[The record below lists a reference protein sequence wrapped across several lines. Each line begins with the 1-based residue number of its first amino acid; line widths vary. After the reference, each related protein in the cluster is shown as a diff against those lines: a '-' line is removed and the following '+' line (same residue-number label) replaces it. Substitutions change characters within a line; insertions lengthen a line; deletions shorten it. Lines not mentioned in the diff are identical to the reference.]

1 MSDKITIK
9 GARVHNLKN
18 IDVEIPKNKLV
29 VITGI
34 SGSGK
39 SSLAFDT
46 IYAEGQRKYVESLS
60 AYARQFL
67 EVMGKPDVDKIEG
80 LSPAIAIDQKA
91 VSKNPRSTVGT
102 ITEIYDYLRLL
113 FARCGHPY
121 CPKCE
126 KEVARQTIK
135 QILDQIK
142 KLPKKTKFNI
152 LAPLI
157 KDRKGEHKHV
167 LEEVQKAGYIRVRWD
182 GKIYPIEEALDMKVD
197 KKKKHSL
204 DVVVDR
210 LVIEKSKDFETRL
223 ADSCEAALDLG
234 DGLMIVQNLDKKKDI
249 LFSELFACPVC
260 GFSLPELQPRLFS
273 FNSPYGACPD
283 CAGLGVKQ
291 EIDPNLVIP
300 NPKLSLAEGAIRFW
314 SSTSSSRQTWYMR
327 FLDALAE
334 EYGFSTT
341 VPVNRLS
348 KKQLKLVLYGTG
360 GKPLEVGGFYTP
372 FEGVIPNLERRYKE
386 TSSDYVRSEIEK
398 YMIIKPCPACKGK
411 RLKPE
416 ALAVYLAGSIISDV
430 ATLTIDK
437 ALSFFQ
443 ELPKKLTE
451 KEKKIAHLILK
462 EIIHRLTFLCK
473 VGLDY
478 ITIDRTAASLA
489 GGEAQRIRLATQ
501 IGSGLS
507 GVIYILDEPSIG
519 LHQRDNTRLIE
530 TLKGLKDLANTVI
543 VVEHDEQVINSADH
557 IVDIGP
563 LAGKKGGQVVAQG
576 TPDQIKKEKTLTGL
590 YLAHKKEIPLPK
602 EYKRGNGKKLTIKG
616 AEQFNL
622 KKIDVDIPL
631 GKFVCIAGV
640 SGSGKSTLM
649 DEILAKAL
657 AKILYHAKQEP
668 GKHKEILG
676 IENIDK
682 VIRIDQSPIGRTPR
696 SNPATYTGLFT
707 YIRDL
712 FAQVPEAKIR
722 GYRPGRF
729 SFNVKGGRCE
739 ACQGQGFIRV
749 EMQFLPDVFVEC
761 DECRGKRFNKQTLEI
776 HYKGKDIAEVLEM
789 TIDEALP
796 FFGNIPILKQKLQIL
811 KDVGL
816 GYMQL
821 GQPATTLS
829 GGEAQRVKLATE
841 LSRRATGKTLYIL
854 DEPTTGL
861 HFDDVKKLL
870 DVLGRLVDLGNT
882 VLIIEHNL
890 DVIKS
895 ADWIIDLGPEGGD
908 KGGYLVA
915 EGTPKDI
922 AKVKKSY
929 TGQYLRK
936 YFKS

>member
-1 MSDKITIK
+1 MNKIIVK

-113 FARCGHPY
+113 FARCGHPH
-121 CPKCE
+121 CPKCGR
-126 KEVARQTIK
+126 EVARQTIK

-142 KLPKKTKFNI
+142 KLPQKTKFNI

-157 KDRKGEHKHV
+157 KDRKGEHKHI
-167 LEEVQKAGYIRVRWD
+167 LEEIQKAGYIRVRLD
-182 GKIYPIEEALDMKVD
+182 KKIYSIEEACDLEID

-210 LVIEKSKDFETRL
+210 LVLESKKEFETRL
-223 ADSCEAALDLG
+223 AESCEAALDLG
-234 DGLMIVQNLDKKKDI
+234 NDILIVQDLDKKKDI
-249 LFSELFACPVC
+249 LFSSLHTCPKC
-260 GFSLPELQPRLFS
+260 GISLPELQPRLFS
-273 FNSPYGACPD
+273 FNSPYGACPE
-283 CAGLGVKQ
+283 CSGLGIRLEV
-291 EIDPNLVIP
+291 DPKLVIP
-300 NPKLSLAEGAIRFW
+300 NPRLTLAQGAIRPW
-314 SSTSSSRQTWYMR
+314 VTQTSGKQGWYYR
-327 FLDALAE
+327 LLEALAKE
-334 EYGFSTT
+334 HGFSMNR
-341 VPVNRLS
+341 PVEKLS
-348 KKQLKLVLYGTG
+348 KGHLDLILYGKK
-360 GKPLEVGGFYTP
+360 GKPIQVAEFYTS

-386 TSSDYVRSEIEK
+386 TNSDYMRAEIEK
-398 YMIIKPCPACKGK
+398 YMRIKPCPTCKGR

-416 ALAVYLAGSIISDV
+416 ALAVTVALKSISDV
-430 ATLTIDK
+430 SALTVDK

-443 ELPKKLTE
+443 ELPQKLTE

-462 EIIHRLTFLCK
+462 EIIHRLSFLCK
-473 VGLDY
+473 VGLNY
-478 ITIDRTAASLA
+478 MTIDRPAGSLA

-543 VVEHDEQVINSADH
+543 VVEHDEQIINSADH
-557 IVDIGP
+557 IIDIGP
-563 LAGKKGGQVVAQG
+563 QAGKKGGKVIAQG
-576 TPDQIKKEKTLTGL
+576 SPEQIKKEKTLTGL
-590 YLAHKKEIPLPK
+590 YLSHKKEIPLPK
-602 EYKRGNGKKLTIKG
+602 KYRKGTDKKLTIKG

-622 KKIDVDIPL
+622 KRITVDIPL
-631 GKFVCIAGV
+631 GKFICICGV

-657 AKILYHAKQEP
+657 AQKFYHAKKEP

-682 VIRIDQSPIGRTPR
+682 VVTIDQSPIGRTPR
-696 SNPATYTGLFT
+696 SNPATYTGIFS
-707 YIRDL
+707 YVRDL

-722 GYRPGRF
+722 GYKPGRF

-739 ACQGQGFIRV
+739 ACQGQGFIKV

-776 HYKGKDIAEVLEM
+776 HCKGKDIAEVLAM
-789 TIDEALP
+789 TVDEALP

-816 GYMQL
+816 GYIQL

-829 GGEAQRVKLATE
+829 GGEAQRIKLATE

-870 DVLGRLVDLGNT
+870 NVLERLVDIGNT
-882 VLIIEHNL
+882 VLVIEHNL

-895 ADWIIDLGPEGGD
+895 CDWIIDLGPEGGD
-908 KGGYLVA
+908 KGGYVVA
-915 EGTPKDI
+915 EGTPRDI
-922 AKVKKSY
+922 AKIKKSY
-929 TGQYLRK
+929 TGQYLKK
-936 YFKS
+936 YFES